1 MRHTTPSWGTLVA
14 GTRAA
19 ERTNQILLL
28 LDHTL
33 TLWEKKADW
42 ICVYCSYAGY
52 GRNGLSEDRHEGDGT
67 TPVGDFA
74 LPLAFGIREN
84 PGTALP
90 WKKVTARSYWA
101 DAGNVWAESKEP
113 IPGEHLASYDPQYR
127 YAVFIAF
134 NADPFVPGKGSAIFL
149 HVKNDTSWKTAGC
162 VSVTEKNMIWLLRH
176 LRPGARMLIAP
187 SPEKLN
193 TL

>member
-1 MRHTTPSWGTLVA
+1 MRERTPSWRELLEKTKTA
-14 GTRAA
+14 Q
-19 ERTNQILLL
+19 RTGQILLL
-28 LDHTL
+28 AGHTL
-33 TLWEKKADW
+33 TLWEKRDAW
-42 ICVYCSYAGY
+42 MCVYCSYAGY
-52 GRNGLSEDRHEGDGT
+52 GRNGLSEDRREGDGT

-162 VSVTEKNMIWLLRH
+162 VSVTEKNMIWLLRR
-176 LRPGARMLIAP
+176 LRPGARMLIVKE
-187 SPEKLN
+187 PEDIRRY
-193 TL
+193 